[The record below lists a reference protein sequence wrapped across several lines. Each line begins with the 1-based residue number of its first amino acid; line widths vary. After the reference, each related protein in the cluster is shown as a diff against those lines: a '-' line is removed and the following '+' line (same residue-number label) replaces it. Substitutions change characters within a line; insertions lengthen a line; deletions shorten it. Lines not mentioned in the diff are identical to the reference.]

1 MSNITI
7 EEKHETKAKIQKAAR
22 EVFLNNGIKGASVRK
37 IAKKAGIG
45 ASTLYGYYS
54 SKELLFIKTI
64 LPSIETRNNINI
76 KLDKLEVKNL
86 DIDDVSK
93 ILADTV
99 FSLPSSIIDMDER
112 IVKEFHSVL
121 FSISASDDIKKTMEN
136 FMENEMNEIIAGFIK
151 RLLDEK
157 IIKVE
162 IDANEFARYV
172 LNLMRMVF
180 LEYIV
185 IGDLTKETAYG
196 KLKSNIKMSLIGKI

>member
-7 EEKHETKAKIQKAAR
+7 QEKHETKAKIQKAAK

-64 LPSIETRNNINI
+64 LPSIDSRDKMTVELDNI
-76 KLDKLEVKNL
+76 EVKDL
-86 DIDDVSK
+86 SIDQVTK

-99 FSLPSSIIDMDER
+99 FSLPSSIIDMDDR

-121 FSISASDDIKKTMEN
+121 FSISASDEIKKTMEN
-136 FMENEMNEIIAGFIK
+136 FIENEMNGIIANFIK

-162 IDANEFARYV
+162 IDANEFAGYV

-180 LEYIV
+180 LEYII
-185 IGDLTKETAYG
+185 IGALTKDTAYL
-196 KLKSNIKMSLIGKI
+196 KLKSNIRMSLIGKI